1 MNTRSCLLTVGA
13 SALLLTGSII
23 GAAPASA
30 APGSPECVAAET
42 ALKTE
47 LGIATVDINLANRL
61 RTVITSLE
69 TIGAQL
75 EPLYAAAELS
85 LEDEATTLDTAI
97 EAELEAERLLAEAKG
112 LLAQAE
118 AALAAITPADPTNQA
133 YADAQAAVA
142 AAQEAVTTAQTTYDN
157 AVAASTEADDA
168 YIKEAEALFTS
179 PEILALE
186 AQADAA
192 IVSLDEIVVA
202 LGLTEGADPER
213 LLALA
218 DAAIAACSAPAVV
231 AAPVATTPAPQQQQ
245 RGLNIQTAA
254 NDVDATAPANLGLLA
269 GLAGLGAAAGATA
282 LVVRRRQAQ

>member
-47 LGIATVDINLANRL
+47 LGVATVDINLANQV
-61 RTVITSLE
+61 RTVIISFE
-69 TIGAQL
+69 AIIAQL
-75 EPLYAAAELS
+75 DPLYAAFDLFLENEIAALNAAGEAASDAEIALEIAKTS
-85 LEDEATTLDTAI
+85 LKATDLADPAYSDAETVVA
-97 EAELEAERLLAEAKG
+97 EAEDAHKKAMDAY
-112 LLAQAE
+112 
-118 AALAAITPADPTNQA
+118 LAAQGVYD
-133 YADAQAAVA
+133 A
-142 AAQEAVTTAQTTYDN
+142 AARLAPGYN
-157 AVAASTEADDA
+157 
-168 YIKEAEALFTS
+168 
-179 PEILALE
+179 EILALE
-186 AQADAA
+186 AQADDTLA
-192 IVSLDEIVVA
+192 SLDDTVVA

-213 LLALA
+213 LLTLA
-218 DAAIAACSAPAVV
+218 DAAIAACSAAAVV